1 MNASS
6 TALWLPNASLS
17 SPLETGSD
25 LNRFRDV
32 LKIVFYTVIFLLGS
46 LGNGIVIWITAR
58 QVSRTISCI
67 WFFNLALADFL
78 FSVSRIAPLV
88 AVKEGWVFGSFAC
101 KANGFIKYLNMF
113 CSEFLLASI
122 SMDWAACIA
131 YPLWARKHRN
141 IRLVWL
147 SAVGAWLM
155 AIVTSIPFYLYRK
168 VDTKNNQTK
177 CLVMLKG
184 EEPGVR
190 VTIYIL
196 RLICGFL
203 APFTIIVVCYGIII
217 VVLRRRQ
224 TSLHSKKS
232 FKVILALVV
241 TFFLCW
247 LPYHITQLLKLTGV
261 NGPTFSFIA
270 LVAAFLAYL
279 NSCANP
285 FLYFFMGMDF
295 HKKLTLYNII
305 RALKRTLLEESN
317 SIIRKSTSSHKGSFS
332 MNEQAISSEISQ
344 LPCGNSTPQ
353 T

>member
-6 TALWLPNASLS
+6 TALWLPSASLP
-17 SPLETGSD
+17 SPLETVSD

-32 LKIVFYTVIFLLGS
+32 LKIIFYTVIFLFGS
-46 LGNGIVIWITAR
+46 FGNGIVIWITGH
-58 QVSRTISCI
+58 QVSRTISCV

-88 AVKEGWVFGSFAC
+88 AVKEGWAFGSFAC

-122 SMDWAACIA
+122 SMDRAACIA

-141 IRLVWL
+141 IHLVWL
-147 SAVGAWLM
+147 AAFGAWLM

-168 VDTKNNQTK
+168 VETKNNRTK
-177 CLVMLKG
+177 CLVMLKE

-190 VTIYIL
+190 VTIYML
-196 RLICGFL
+196 KLICGFL
-203 APFTIIVVCYGIII
+203 APFTMIVVCYGIII

-241 TFFLCW
+241 TFFVCW
-247 LPYHITQLLKLTGV
+247 LPYHITQLLKLLGA
-261 NGPTFSFIA
+261 NGPTFSFIT

-285 FLYFFMGMDF
+285 FLYFFMSVDF
-295 HKKLTLYNII
+295 HKKLTPYNII
-305 RALKRTLLEESN
+305 RALKGTLLEEN
-317 SIIRKSTSSHKGSFS
+317 SPLIRKSTSNHKSS
-332 MNEQAISSEISQ
+332 LSVSEQAISTEISQ
-344 LPCGNSTPQ
+344 LPCGNATLPR
-353 T
+353 

>member
-6 TALWLPNASLS
+6 TALWFPNASLPS
-17 SPLETGSD
+17 SLETSSD
-25 LNRFRDV
+25 INRLRDI
-32 LKIVFYTVIFLLGS
+32 LKIIFYTVIFLLGS
-46 LGNGIVIWITAR
+46 FGNGVVIWITAH
-58 QVSRTISCI
+58 QVSRTISCV

-78 FSVSRIAPLV
+78 FSMSRIAPLV
-88 AVKEGWVFGSFAC
+88 AVKKGWVFGSFAC
-101 KANGFIKYLNMF
+101 KVNGFIKYLNMF
-113 CSEFLLASI
+113 CSEFLLAAI
-122 SMDWAACIA
+122 SMDRAACIA
-131 YPLWARKHRN
+131 YPLWARRHRN

-147 SAVGAWLM
+147 AAIGAWLM

-184 EEPGVR
+184 EKPGVR
-190 VTIYIL
+190 VTISML

-203 APFTIIVVCYGIII
+203 APFTIIVICYGIILM
-217 VVLRRRQ
+217 VLRRRQ

-232 FKVILALVV
+232 FKVIFALVV

-247 LPYHITQLLKLTGV
+247 SPYHITQMLKSAGA
-261 NGPTFSFIA
+261 NGTALSFA
-270 LVAAFLAYL
+270 APFAAFLAYL

-295 HKKLTLYNII
+295 HTRLTLYNIT
-305 RALKRTLLEESN
+305 RALRRTLLEEN
-317 SIIRKSTSSHKGSFS
+317 SSVNRKSTSNKGSFS
-332 MNEQAISSEISQ
+332 TNEQAKSSEVSP
-344 LPCGNSTPQ
+344 LHCGNSTPQ